1 MTATDL
7 KNLMP
12 KASELS
18 NVVGKGAK
26 SQAGGSNDIFAGLM
40 NQVQKTSS
48 PSATESKPQSNV
60 GESYEVYGSKINKNV
75 KNVEDANGTDQV
87 SDNPEVKDALE
98 TLEKELVQEIA
109 KELDM
114 DPEELVELM
123 TALGMKPLDML
134 QPENLAKVYME
145 CNNQMDVTMVV
156 TCEQFQE
163 LLSQV
168 KSLGE
173 EVRHDLSMD
182 KNQFAEAVSMMEA
195 LEQPV
200 ELDESMAKELM
211 AQDSATHKINE
222 VTTDAVETGIPLEEV
237 DEPEKQM
244 LFSREEDGQAQQVET
259 MEETVKAVED
269 TQSMMKQESFGKR
282 GEDTFHQET
291 GTQTGSVVMSDNSS
305 VSNAEIPEAPH
316 TYVDITDTIQMIR
329 QLADNV
335 RVAVSTD
342 TQWMEM
348 QLNPENLGKMLLHVS
363 QKEGA
368 VSAQITTQNEIVRE
382 NLMLQMANLQERLES
397 AGLKVD
403 AIEITVSSHA
413 FEQNLEQGQNRQE
426 QDQAAEH
433 RNTGSTRRNLNLSEL
448 DGLSGLMSEEEQLV
462 AQIMRDNGNSVDFTA

>member
-145 CNNQMDVTMVV
+145 CNNQMDATMVV

-222 VTTDAVETGIPLEEV
+222 VTTEAVETDIPL
-237 DEPEKQM
+237 
-244 LFSREEDGQAQQVET
+244 EEDGQAQQVET
-259 MEETVKAVED
+259 MEETVTTVEDTD
-269 TQSMMKQESFGKR
+269 TQSMMKQESFDQR

-291 GTQTGSVVMSDNSS
+291 GTQTGSVVTSDNSS
-305 VSNAEIPEAPH
+305 VSNAEIPEAPY

>member
-134 QPENLAKVYME
+134 QPENLAKLYME
-145 CNNQMDVTMVV
+145 CNNQMDATMVV

-200 ELDESMAKELM
+200 ELDESMANELM

-222 VTTDAVETGIPLEEV
+222 VTTEDVEAGIPLEE
-237 DEPEKQM
+237 
-244 LFSREEDGQAQQVET
+244 DGQVQQVET
-259 MEETVKAVED
+259 MEEAVTTVEDTD
-269 TQSMMKQESFGKR
+269 TQSMMKQESFDQR

-291 GTQTGSVVMSDNSS
+291 GTQTGPVVMSDNSS
-305 VSNAEIPEAPH
+305 VSNTEIPETPH
-316 TYVDITDTIQMIR
+316 TYMDITDTIQMIR

>member
-40 NQVQKTSS
+40 NQVQKSSS

-134 QPENLAKVYME
+134 QPENLAKLYME
-145 CNNQMDVTMVV
+145 CNNQMDATMVV

-200 ELDESMAKELM
+200 ELDESMAKELR
-211 AQDSATHKINE
+211 AQGSATHKINE
-222 VTTDAVETGIPLEEV
+222 VTTEDVEAGIPL
-237 DEPEKQM
+237 
-244 LFSREEDGQAQQVET
+244 EEDGQAQQVET

-269 TQSMMKQESFGKR
+269 TDTQSMMKQESFDQR

-291 GTQTGSVVMSDNSS
+291 GTQTGPMVMSDNSS

>member
-134 QPENLAKVYME
+134 QPENLAKLYME
-145 CNNQMDVTMVV
+145 CNNQMDATMVV

-222 VTTDAVETGIPLEEV
+222 VTTEDVEAGIPL
-237 DEPEKQM
+237 
-244 LFSREEDGQAQQVET
+244 EEDGQAQQVET

-269 TQSMMKQESFGKR
+269 TDTQSMMKQESFDQR
-282 GEDTFHQET
+282 GEYTFHQET

-305 VSNAEIPEAPH
+305 VSNADIPEAPH

-382 NLMLQMANLQERLES
+382 NLMLQMTNLQERLES

>member
-134 QPENLAKVYME
+134 QPENLAKLYME
-145 CNNQMDVTMVV
+145 CNNQMDATMVV

-222 VTTDAVETGIPLEEV
+222 VTTEAVETDIPL
-237 DEPEKQM
+237 
-244 LFSREEDGQAQQVET
+244 EEDGQAQQVET
-259 MEETVKAVED
+259 MEETVKTVED
-269 TQSMMKQESFGKR
+269 TQSVMKQESFDQR

-316 TYVDITDTIQMIR
+316 TYIDITDTIQLIR

>member
-26 SQAGGSNDIFAGLM
+26 SQAGGSNDIFADLM

-134 QPENLAKVYME
+134 QPENLAKLYME
-145 CNNQMDVTMVV
+145 CNNQMDATMVV

-173 EVRHDLSMD
+173 EGRHDLSMD

-222 VTTDAVETGIPLEEV
+222 VTTEDVEAGIPL
-237 DEPEKQM
+237 
-244 LFSREEDGQAQQVET
+244 EEDGQAQQVET

-269 TQSMMKQESFGKR
+269 TQSMMKQESFDQR

-291 GTQTGSVVMSDNSS
+291 GTQTGSVVTSDNSS
-305 VSNAEIPEAPH
+305 VSNAEIPEVPH

-382 NLMLQMANLQERLES
+382 NLMLQMTNLQERLES

>member
-134 QPENLAKVYME
+134 QPENLAKLYME
-145 CNNQMDVTMVV
+145 CNNQMDATMVV

-222 VTTDAVETGIPLEEV
+222 VTTEAVETDIPL
-237 DEPEKQM
+237 
-244 LFSREEDGQAQQVET
+244 EEDGQAQQVET

-269 TQSMMKQESFGKR
+269 TQSMMKQESFDQR

>member
-75 KNVEDANGTDQV
+75 KTVEDANGTDQV

-134 QPENLAKVYME
+134 QPENLAKLYME
-145 CNNQMDVTMVV
+145 CNNQMDATMVV

-222 VTTDAVETGIPLEEV
+222 VTTEDVEAGIPLEE
-237 DEPEKQM
+237 
-244 LFSREEDGQAQQVET
+244 DGQTQQVET

-269 TQSMMKQESFGKR
+269 TQSVMKQESFDQR

-433 RNTGSTRRNLNLSEL
+433 RNTGSTRRNLNLLEL

>member
-1 MTATDL
+1 
-7 KNLMP
+7 
-12 KASELS
+12 
-18 NVVGKGAK
+18 
-26 SQAGGSNDIFAGLM
+26 
-40 NQVQKTSS
+40 
-48 PSATESKPQSNV
+48 
-60 GESYEVYGSKINKNV
+60 
-75 KNVEDANGTDQV
+75 
-87 SDNPEVKDALE
+87 
-98 TLEKELVQEIA
+98 
-109 KELDM
+109 
-114 DPEELVELM
+114 
-123 TALGMKPLDML
+123 
-134 QPENLAKVYME
+134 
-145 CNNQMDVTMVV
+145 
-156 TCEQFQE
+156 
-163 LLSQV
+163 
-168 KSLGE
+168 
-173 EVRHDLSMD
+173 
-182 KNQFAEAVSMMEA
+182 
-195 LEQPV
+195 
-200 ELDESMAKELM
+200 
-211 AQDSATHKINE
+211 
-222 VTTDAVETGIPLEEV
+222 
-237 DEPEKQM
+237 
-244 LFSREEDGQAQQVET
+244 
-259 MEETVKAVED
+259 
-269 TQSMMKQESFGKR
+269 
-282 GEDTFHQET
+282 
-291 GTQTGSVVMSDNSS
+291 MSDNSS

>member
-75 KNVEDANGTDQV
+75 KNVENANGTDQV

-134 QPENLAKVYME
+134 QPENLAKLYME
-145 CNNQMDVTMVV
+145 CNNQMDATMVV

-222 VTTDAVETGIPLEEV
+222 VTTEAVETDIPL
-237 DEPEKQM
+237 
-244 LFSREEDGQAQQVET
+244 EEDGQAQQVET

-269 TQSMMKQESFGKR
+269 TDTQSMMKQESFDQR

>member
-134 QPENLAKVYME
+134 QPENLAKLYME
-145 CNNQMDVTMVV
+145 CNNQMDATMVV

-182 KNQFAEAVSMMEA
+182 KNQFAEAMSMMEA

-222 VTTDAVETGIPLEEV
+222 VTTEAVETDIPL
-237 DEPEKQM
+237 
-244 LFSREEDGQAQQVET
+244 EEDGQAQQVET
-259 MEETVKAVED
+259 MEEAVTTVED
-269 TQSMMKQESFGKR
+269 TDTQSVMKQESFDQR

-316 TYVDITDTIQMIR
+316 TYMDITDTIQLIR

>member
-134 QPENLAKVYME
+134 QPENLAKLYME
-145 CNNQMDVTMVV
+145 CNNQMDATMVV

-222 VTTDAVETGIPLEEV
+222 VTTEAVETDIPL
-237 DEPEKQM
+237 
-244 LFSREEDGQAQQVET
+244 EEDGQAQQVET

-269 TQSMMKQESFGKR
+269 TDTQSMMKQESFDQR

-448 DGLSGLMSEEEQLV
+448 DGLSGLMSEEEPLV
-462 AQIMRDNGNSVDFTA
+462 AQIMRANGNSVDFTA

>member
-134 QPENLAKVYME
+134 QPENLAKLYME
-145 CNNQMDVTMVV
+145 CNNQMDATMVV

-222 VTTDAVETGIPLEEV
+222 VTTEAVETDIPL
-237 DEPEKQM
+237 
-244 LFSREEDGQAQQVET
+244 EEDGQAQQVET

-269 TQSMMKQESFGKR
+269 TDTQSMMKQESFDQR

-462 AQIMRDNGNSVDFTA
+462 AQIMRDNGNSVDFMA

>member
-134 QPENLAKVYME
+134 QPENLAKLYME
-145 CNNQMDVTMVV
+145 CNNQMDATMVV

-200 ELDESMAKELM
+200 ELDESMANELM

-222 VTTDAVETGIPLEEV
+222 VTTEAVETDIPL
-237 DEPEKQM
+237 
-244 LFSREEDGQAQQVET
+244 EEDGQAQQAKT
-259 MEETVKAVED
+259 MEEAVTTVEDTD
-269 TQSMMKQESFGKR
+269 TQSMMKQESFDQR

-316 TYVDITDTIQMIR
+316 TYMDITDTIQLIR

>member
-134 QPENLAKVYME
+134 QPENLAKLYME
-145 CNNQMDVTMVV
+145 CNNQMDATMVV

-222 VTTDAVETGIPLEEV
+222 VTTEDVEAGIPL
-237 DEPEKQM
+237 
-244 LFSREEDGQAQQVET
+244 EEDGQAQQVET
-259 MEETVKAVED
+259 MEEAVTTVEDTD
-269 TQSMMKQESFGKR
+269 TQSMMKQESFDQR

-316 TYVDITDTIQMIR
+316 TYMDITDTIQMIR

>member
-134 QPENLAKVYME
+134 QPENLAKLYME
-145 CNNQMDVTMVV
+145 CNNQMDATMVV

-222 VTTDAVETGIPLEEV
+222 VTTEAVETDIPL
-237 DEPEKQM
+237 
-244 LFSREEDGQAQQVET
+244 EEDGQAQQVET
-259 MEETVKAVED
+259 MEEAVTTVED
-269 TQSMMKQESFGKR
+269 TDTQSVMKQESFDQR

-316 TYVDITDTIQMIR
+316 TYVDITDTIQLIR

-382 NLMLQMANLQERLES
+382 NLILQMANLQERLES

>member
-134 QPENLAKVYME
+134 QPENLAKLYME
-145 CNNQMDVTMVV
+145 CNNQMDAAMVV

-222 VTTDAVETGIPLEEV
+222 VTTEAVETDIPL
-237 DEPEKQM
+237 
-244 LFSREEDGQAQQVET
+244 EEDGQAQQVET

-269 TQSMMKQESFGKR
+269 TDTQSMMKQESFDQR

-433 RNTGSTRRNLNLSEL
+433 RNTGSIRRNLNLSEL

>member
-134 QPENLAKVYME
+134 QPENLAKLYME
-145 CNNQMDVTMVV
+145 CNNQMDATMVV

-222 VTTDAVETGIPLEEV
+222 VTTEAVETDIPL
-237 DEPEKQM
+237 
-244 LFSREEDGQAQQVET
+244 EEDGQAQQVET

-269 TQSMMKQESFGKR
+269 TDTQSMMKQESFDQR

-291 GTQTGSVVMSDNSS
+291 GTQTGPMVMSDNSS

>member
-134 QPENLAKVYME
+134 QPENLAKLYME
-145 CNNQMDVTMVV
+145 CNNQMDATMVV

-222 VTTDAVETGIPLEEV
+222 VTTEAVETDIPL
-237 DEPEKQM
+237 
-244 LFSREEDGQAQQVET
+244 EEDGQAQQVET
-259 MEETVKAVED
+259 MEEAVTTVEDTD
-269 TQSMMKQESFGKR
+269 TQSMMKQESFDQR

>member
-134 QPENLAKVYME
+134 QPENLAKLYME
-145 CNNQMDVTMVV
+145 CNNQMDATMVV

-222 VTTDAVETGIPLEEV
+222 VTTEDVEAGTPL
-237 DEPEKQM
+237 
-244 LFSREEDGQAQQVET
+244 EEDGQAQQVET

-269 TQSMMKQESFGKR
+269 TQSVMKQESFDQR

-316 TYVDITDTIQMIR
+316 TYMDITDTIQLIR

>member
-134 QPENLAKVYME
+134 QPENLAKLYME
-145 CNNQMDVTMVV
+145 CNNQMDATMVV

-222 VTTDAVETGIPLEEV
+222 VTTEDVEAGIPL
-237 DEPEKQM
+237 
-244 LFSREEDGQAQQVET
+244 EEDGQAQQVET
-259 MEETVKAVED
+259 MEEAVTTVED
-269 TQSMMKQESFGKR
+269 TDTQSVMKQESFDQR

-316 TYVDITDTIQMIR
+316 TYMDITDTIQMIR

>member
-87 SDNPEVKDALE
+87 SDNPEVKEALE

-134 QPENLAKVYME
+134 QPENLAKLYME
-145 CNNQMDVTMVV
+145 CNNQMDATMVV

-222 VTTDAVETGIPLEEV
+222 VTTEAVETDIPL
-237 DEPEKQM
+237 
-244 LFSREEDGQAQQVET
+244 EEDGQAQQVET

-269 TQSMMKQESFGKR
+269 TDTQSMMKQESFDQR

>member
-134 QPENLAKVYME
+134 QPENLAKLYME
-145 CNNQMDVTMVV
+145 CNNQMDATMVV

-222 VTTDAVETGIPLEEV
+222 VTTEDVEAGIPL
-237 DEPEKQM
+237 
-244 LFSREEDGQAQQVET
+244 EEDGQAQQVET

-269 TQSMMKQESFGKR
+269 TQSVMKQESFDQR

>member
-134 QPENLAKVYME
+134 QPENLAKLYME
-145 CNNQMDVTMVV
+145 CNNQMDATMVV

-222 VTTDAVETGIPLEEV
+222 VTTEDVEAGIPL
-237 DEPEKQM
+237 
-244 LFSREEDGQAQQVET
+244 EEDGQAQQVET

-269 TQSMMKQESFGKR
+269 TDTQSMMKQESFDQR

>member
-134 QPENLAKVYME
+134 QPENLAKLYME
-145 CNNQMDVTMVV
+145 CNNQMDATMVV

-200 ELDESMAKELM
+200 ELDESMANELM

-222 VTTDAVETGIPLEEV
+222 VTTEAVETDIPL
-237 DEPEKQM
+237 
-244 LFSREEDGQAQQVET
+244 EEDGQAQQVET
-259 MEETVKAVED
+259 MEEAVTTVED
-269 TQSMMKQESFGKR
+269 TDTQSVMKQESFDQR

-316 TYVDITDTIQMIR
+316 TYMDITDTIQLIR

>member
-60 GESYEVYGSKINKNV
+60 GESYEVYGSKVNKNV

-134 QPENLAKVYME
+134 QPENLAKLYME
-145 CNNQMDVTMVV
+145 CNNQMDATMVV

-222 VTTDAVETGIPLEEV
+222 VTTEAVETDIPL
-237 DEPEKQM
+237 
-244 LFSREEDGQAQQVET
+244 EEDGQAQQVET

-269 TQSMMKQESFGKR
+269 TDTQSMMKQESFDQR

>member
-134 QPENLAKVYME
+134 QPENLAKLYME
-145 CNNQMDVTMVV
+145 CNNQMDATMVV

-200 ELDESMAKELM
+200 ELDESMANELM

-222 VTTDAVETGIPLEEV
+222 VTTEAVETDIPL
-237 DEPEKQM
+237 
-244 LFSREEDGQAQQVET
+244 EEDGQAQQVET
-259 MEETVKAVED
+259 MEEAVTTVED
-269 TQSMMKQESFGKR
+269 TDTQSVMKQESFDQR

-316 TYVDITDTIQMIR
+316 TYMDITDTIQLIR

-382 NLMLQMANLQERLES
+382 NLMLQMTNLQERLES

>member
-134 QPENLAKVYME
+134 QPENLAKLYME
-145 CNNQMDVTMVV
+145 CNNQMDATMVV

-222 VTTDAVETGIPLEEV
+222 VTTEAVETDIPL
-237 DEPEKQM
+237 
-244 LFSREEDGQAQQVET
+244 EEDGQAQQVET

-269 TQSMMKQESFGKR
+269 TDTQSMMKQESFDQR

-382 NLMLQMANLQERLES
+382 NLMLQMTNLQERLES

>member
-134 QPENLAKVYME
+134 QPENLAKLYME
-145 CNNQMDVTMVV
+145 CNNQMDATMVV

-211 AQDSATHKINE
+211 AQDSVTHKINE
-222 VTTDAVETGIPLEEV
+222 VTTEAVETDIPL
-237 DEPEKQM
+237 
-244 LFSREEDGQAQQVET
+244 EEDGQAQQVET

-269 TQSMMKQESFGKR
+269 TDTQSMMKQESFDQG

>member
-48 PSATESKPQSNV
+48 PSATESKPQSTV

-145 CNNQMDVTMVV
+145 CNNQMDATMVV

-222 VTTDAVETGIPLEEV
+222 VTTEDVEAGIPL
-237 DEPEKQM
+237 
-244 LFSREEDGQAQQVET
+244 EEDGQAQQVET
-259 MEETVKAVED
+259 MEETVTTVEDTD
-269 TQSMMKQESFGKR
+269 TQSMMKQESFDQR

-291 GTQTGSVVMSDNSS
+291 GTQTGPVVMSDNSS

-382 NLMLQMANLQERLES
+382 NLILQMANLQERLES

>member
-75 KNVEDANGTDQV
+75 KNVEDVNGTDQV

-134 QPENLAKVYME
+134 QPENLAKLYME
-145 CNNQMDVTMVV
+145 CNNQMDATMVV

-222 VTTDAVETGIPLEEV
+222 VTTEAVETDIPL
-237 DEPEKQM
+237 
-244 LFSREEDGQAQQVET
+244 EEDGQAQQVET

-269 TQSMMKQESFGKR
+269 TDTQSMMKQESFDQR

>member
-134 QPENLAKVYME
+134 QPENLAKLYME
-145 CNNQMDVTMVV
+145 CNNQMDATMVV

-222 VTTDAVETGIPLEEV
+222 VTTEAVETDIPL
-237 DEPEKQM
+237 
-244 LFSREEDGQAQQVET
+244 EEDGQAQQVET

-269 TQSMMKQESFGKR
+269 TDTQSMMKQESFDQG

>member
-134 QPENLAKVYME
+134 QPENLAKLYME
-145 CNNQMDVTMVV
+145 CNNQMDTTMVV

-222 VTTDAVETGIPLEEV
+222 VTTEAVETDIPL
-237 DEPEKQM
+237 
-244 LFSREEDGQAQQVET
+244 EEDGQAQQVET

-269 TQSMMKQESFGKR
+269 TDTQSMMKQESFDQR

>member
-134 QPENLAKVYME
+134 QPENLAKLYME
-145 CNNQMDVTMVV
+145 CNNQMDATMVV

-222 VTTDAVETGIPLEEV
+222 VTTEAVETDIPL
-237 DEPEKQM
+237 
-244 LFSREEDGQAQQVET
+244 EEDGQAQQVET

-269 TQSMMKQESFGKR
+269 TDTQSMMKQESFDQR

-316 TYVDITDTIQMIR
+316 TYMDITDTIQLIR

>member
-26 SQAGGSNDIFAGLM
+26 SQASGSNDIFAGLM
-40 NQVQKTSS
+40 NQVQKSSS
-48 PSATESKPQSNV
+48 PSAAESKPQSNV

-134 QPENLAKVYME
+134 QPENLAKLYME
-145 CNNQMDVTMVV
+145 CNNQMDATMVV

-222 VTTDAVETGIPLEEV
+222 VTTEDVEAGIPL
-237 DEPEKQM
+237 
-244 LFSREEDGQAQQVET
+244 EEDGQAQQVET
-259 MEETVKAVED
+259 MEEAVATVED
-269 TQSMMKQESFGKR
+269 TQSMMKQESFDQR

>member
-134 QPENLAKVYME
+134 QPENLAKLYME
-145 CNNQMDVTMVV
+145 CNNQMDATMVV

-222 VTTDAVETGIPLEEV
+222 VTTEAVETDIPL
-237 DEPEKQM
+237 
-244 LFSREEDGQAQQVET
+244 EEDGQAQQVET
-259 MEETVKAVED
+259 MEEAVTTVEDTD
-269 TQSMMKQESFGKR
+269 TQSMMKQESFDQR
-282 GEDTFHQET
+282 GEGTFHQET

-305 VSNAEIPEAPH
+305 VSNAEIPEVPH

>member
-134 QPENLAKVYME
+134 QPENLAKLYME
-145 CNNQMDVTMVV
+145 CNNQMDATMVV

-222 VTTDAVETGIPLEEV
+222 VTTEDVEAGIPL
-237 DEPEKQM
+237 
-244 LFSREEDGQAQQVET
+244 EEDGQAQQVET
-259 MEETVKAVED
+259 MEETVTTVEDTD
-269 TQSMMKQESFGKR
+269 TQSMMKQESFDQR

>member
-134 QPENLAKVYME
+134 QPENLAKLYME
-145 CNNQMDVTMVV
+145 CNNQMDATMVV

-222 VTTDAVETGIPLEEV
+222 VTTEAVETDIPL
-237 DEPEKQM
+237 
-244 LFSREEDGQAQQVET
+244 EEDGQAQQVET

-269 TQSMMKQESFGKR
+269 TDTQSMMKQESFDQR

-291 GTQTGSVVMSDNSS
+291 GTQTGPMVMSDNSS

-316 TYVDITDTIQMIR
+316 TYMDITDTIQLIR

>member
-134 QPENLAKVYME
+134 QPENLAKLYME
-145 CNNQMDVTMVV
+145 CNNQMDATMVV

-222 VTTDAVETGIPLEEV
+222 VTTEAVETDIPL
-237 DEPEKQM
+237 
-244 LFSREEDGQAQQVET
+244 EEDGQAQQVET

-269 TQSMMKQESFGKR
+269 TQSMMKQESFDQR

-291 GTQTGSVVMSDNSS
+291 GTQTGPMVMSDNSS

>member
-134 QPENLAKVYME
+134 QPENLAKLYME
-145 CNNQMDVTMVV
+145 CNNQTDATMVV

-222 VTTDAVETGIPLEEV
+222 VTTEAVETDIPL
-237 DEPEKQM
+237 
-244 LFSREEDGQAQQVET
+244 EEDGQAQQVET

-269 TQSMMKQESFGKR
+269 TQSVMKQESFEQR